1 MISSTSEDII
11 NVVIFGRGEVVPLAS
26 SKSLLDVLREMAQAI
41 SSLDQRVGVLETGL
55 KATYAQVKGFSGG
68 ASVDLSSLE
77 GLLGEI
83 RSAFSALQDRVEGL
97 ASLQEESLRVQR
109 EMASRLDEIE
119 SSLKSLGSLLGSAS
133 ELEALL
139 GEVRVGLSSA
149 LVRDELPA
157 EAEAELV
164 PGEQLK
170 ASEAE
175 EPFVPPAE
183 GLTSEEELAPEGMGS
198 PEAPSEEVPPP
209 AEAPAPSPKP
219 APSGGRL
226 SQDDIEALL
235 AQLKG
240 GGGGGGISE
249 SEDKALLS

>member
-1 MISSTSEDII
+1 M
-11 NVVIFGRGEVVPLAS
+11 GS

-41 SSLDQRVGVLETGL
+41 SSLDQRVGILETGL

-83 RSAFSALQDRVEGL
+83 RSAFSLLQERVEGL
-97 ASLQEESLRVQR
+97 ASLQEEGLRVQR
-109 EMASRLDEIE
+109 EMAGRLDEIE
-119 SSLKSLGSLLGSAS
+119 ASLRSLGSLLGSAS
-133 ELEALL
+133 ELESLL
-139 GEVRVGLSSA
+139 GEVGAGISPGPQEVGPSPTVGHGVVLEEQVQPLEEERAQLPSAEEATPSSEVSPA
-149 LVRDELPA
+149 GVELVEPSSGGEAAPA
-157 EAEAELV
+157 EV
-164 PGEQLK
+164 
-170 ASEAE
+170 S
-175 EPFVPPAE
+175 
-183 GLTSEEELAPEGMGS
+183 S
-198 PEAPSEEVPPP
+198 
-209 AEAPAPSPKP
+209 PAPRP
-219 APSGGRL
+219 AQPGVPSGGKL